1 MNLRMAIQA
10 GAAKQETVVEVVV
23 YFLAGISH
31 AGMPCWRMAL
41 LAQQGWALDQQ
52 RRVVAA
58 VWPVAQ
64 RAVLG
69 GRRVLPQERPTLFRM
84 ADITG

>member
-1 MNLRMAIQA
+1 MNLRMAVLA
-10 GAAKQETVVEVVV
+10 GAAKQEAVAKVVV
-23 YFLAGISH
+23 YFRAGISL
-31 AGMPCWRMAL
+31 AGMACRRMAL
-41 LAQQGWALDQQ
+41 LAQQGRALDQQ

-69 GRRVLPQERPTLFRM
+69 GGRVLPQERPTLFCM
-84 ADITG
+84 ADIAS